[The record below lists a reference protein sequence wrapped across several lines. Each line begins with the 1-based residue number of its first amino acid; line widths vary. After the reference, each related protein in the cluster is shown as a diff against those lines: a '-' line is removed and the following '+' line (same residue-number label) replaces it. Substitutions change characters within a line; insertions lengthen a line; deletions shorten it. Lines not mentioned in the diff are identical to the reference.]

1 MAGCSLPRT
10 MDRTKRTNLQNYRRT
25 RDSGREKK
33 EKIRTLLEFDL
44 IGVERYERERER
56 ERESGGALRHRPPF
70 LQSIIIKWEKYVKQT
85 TSILR

>member
-56 ERESGGALRHRPPF
+56 EKVEELCGTDRHFYSR
-70 LQSIIIKWEKYVKQT
+70 L
-85 TSILR
+85 LLNGRNM